1 MKCDTNGCT
10 LTVERL
16 APVAVVA
23 LMPSR
28 DPQLLSVSREQAA
41 LQSSTL
47 ISSGGPLYRALHHR
61 AMNGPPA
68 PRGSCLHAFTL
79 SLGIVWVENEFANWV
94 FHLLE
99 EL

>member
-47 ISSGGPLYRALHHR
+47 ISSGGPLHR
-61 AMNGPPA
+61 AVHHGA
-68 PRGSCLHAFTL
+68 SSCLHAFTL